1 MSISFSGLAS
11 GLDTTSWIKSLT
23 ALKQAKVTSLEKQ
36 KSGIQALQSSLGSIK
51 TFFSNFRTSLEKITD
66 TKFNIAS
73 MDIFSQCI
81 ANTTNARVLTAVAS
95 ANAKEGNYDIEV
107 KKLATKTKASSRASY
122 TKTITESS
130 NASENTKLADLG
142 ITSGS
147 IMFTFIDG
155 TDSGEIT
162 VDENMTL
169 KGFAAALRE
178 KGIDAYYSEWSG
190 LFTTDLKDVQNI
202 EQKNPTN
209 VLEKLSI
216 TLDSSS
222 TGYYSKKSLQLEQ
235 IVNRTADT
243 DTTLAALNVTDGTIK
258 IQKCNDNSTFTVDIV
273 ADNFTLGNFIQ
284 SLNDNGIYASLNDD
298 GVLSISNA
306 NIVEAD
312 TTTNL
317 ASALGLTRTV
327 ASNSAQT
334 GKLTYNVTNSTTV
347 QAKGTTLLSE
357 LGGDAKFVGE
367 KSFYV
372 RHQNGDEKLVTIN
385 GDFDIEHVVT
395 AIKDMSGLDAS
406 YDNDTGKLTIS
417 GGEIIGR
424 STDTDSPL
432 YISDQDF
439 FDINSIFG
447 LSPTGNTAVSSKT
460 LMQVATSTPVTAS
473 TKLGD
478 IGISGTQDLIVE
490 NADGSQ
496 TTLTINNAENIT
508 ISALRTQISKKGISS
523 VLNADGSLTFTN
535 TTKKIVGGSLAEAL
549 GITTET
555 YTVEAS
561 NQLKYN
567 VVSTAINSSQLQYL
581 GISGTNNITITKA
594 DGTELS
600 QDFTQS
606 TSLQSVLD
614 FLNTSG
620 SGVTASFNN
629 GVISIT
635 SNGSVIDGTLASALG
650 INTEYQTV
658 TGMRVAQTSNVIK
671 NKSSLAT
678 SSSTLGGAFGKG
690 NMELNV
696 SLDNIYASVLNAVN
710 MTNGIDD
717 KAYSTIDFYKSQS
730 YANIDASA
738 YMSIS
743 LSELDKIDDFFINIS
758 RSLEFDGISYSETE
772 ALKQYTLEY
781 ANVNGKNVNDLKI
794 NDIYEIASNYFGEKI
809 NNTELEAS
817 SLRTTVNALDILNCT
832 SDTTIAG
839 LATDLN
845 KQFGISFSIDDSTGK
860 ISIGSG
866 ANIITK
872 QGAIN
877 KQLELSKTA
886 DCSNP
891 QILDILETDTL
902 TSLGIG
908 DKPYLT
914 TITIDENGNAI
925 KKTYQLD
932 SFDKTI
938 YEMLQEQGAN
948 VSINNG
954 HVILNGESIV
964 GGSFVREKHGSEN
977 YYKYDGYSN
986 LSYNTESVAQHR
998 VATNMTALSKFYTGS
1013 STVTNIT
1020 FSNGETYSISHST
1033 NIGQLCDNSYGLLTF
1048 DENTGIITLNQDKY
1062 NYITSIDTD
1071 LLSSLGID
1079 VNAVKTSGTKVLVNK
1094 NPATSSSV
1102 LTTLVNGDTTLEE
1115 LLGETPSTKL
1125 SVTIDMAMTS
1135 IFYALGKTYDN
1146 FFRAGEVKYSNI
1158 EEFFSMGYYKR
1169 FIEKYDID
1177 ALMSS
1182 RLPSRPEMFWNT
1194 LYSIPELND
1203 AGLTTSDLQTV
1214 TNKLSSGFTIKDL
1227 YGALV
1232 TTIADK
1238 AIDKNIDVSIL
1249 KPTMEFEIDTS
1260 SMSINDFCTYIN
1272 KNFGLKASF
1281 DSTNKKINF
1290 ERTFNSVTSNN
1301 ESLNLNKQLNLG
1313 QLSSSSNNIL
1323 FGFNFEPRITASR
1336 KLSDLVSA
1344 GLVPSQSSYTIN
1356 AVRFNANGEVVGKRE
1371 YTILLNPSDTNAT
1384 IFDQMQAQGYNS
1396 KDYVVGGTLMDAL
1409 ARAADTYNN
1418 PQSTNGFYV
1427 ERFSEASYS
1436 DTFKSCT
1443 VSTTHTLGEL
1453 GVSGNSKLFVVSDGT
1468 TTYIPYSQ
1476 NMTIGDFIN
1485 LINAASP
1492 GLVSFNNGILTVNA
1506 SANCY
1511 ITNDSNNIMQDIFKI
1526 NPTASEASSSLVSTV
1541 PTIVKRTTKL
1551 SDLPNYEY
1559 GTWEITNSE
1568 TGTTSTIRFGSDKT
1582 VNEIIGDLQD
1592 AGIDAKFSNGMFNLS
1607 YAPSITINKN
1617 GIDPLSLTSN
1627 STKFVGTSN
1636 QLVINTYQNADVST
1650 KLADLKDE
1658 NGASFD
1664 FSGKTITLTKNDGT
1678 SVTKNLSGEQNLNEI
1693 LNWFSQNGIN
1703 AYADSGRILFESNA
1717 PFTLSDNSSN
1727 QVCDFLFGNISNS
1740 TTYNQVNPLEY
1751 VEELTN
1757 TVEMTNDTKMSDL
1770 GITAGE
1776 FYIFNNGV
1784 RNVID
1789 VSEDMTIGEFR
1800 NILSSFSGGNLY
1812 TSLNNG
1818 NLVLNGTGN
1827 SYIAK
1832 SENAN
1837 ATNLVDKLFPDGFS
1851 QSYNYTSNA
1860 LNEDVIT
1867 YLAPTGSTLIRN
1879 YDEPNKPSAGI
1890 LNLKIGT
1897 GGSVQ
1902 YKSIEITADETF
1914 DSLTQKFK
1922 QIGLDA
1928 RLVDGTY
1935 RLNTDTDITQRAS
1948 TSNLFSNLGL
1958 DQNPY
1963 SNKKVTIQT
1972 TRTETVEGSAAE
1984 SVGMDTKLNVLG
1996 ITNGKFIIDNRGNAI
2011 TVDVSAD
2018 DTFNDLNE
2026 KIKTASSDKLSL
2038 TIDNGIIKIASSN
2051 TNDTLNTRITGAS
2064 SNIISICGF
2073 SPDSNGALVSS
2084 RPLYKVNGDTVLTNS
2099 GMFRNGTVTTG
2110 TFTIGD
2116 AELTVSNDTTINDLI
2131 RMINQNENTLCTA
2144 YWDSTSGQLVL
2155 SSRVAGSS
2163 MINIEKG
2170 SSNITDILG
2179 FTVNNT
2185 IVDNAQ
2191 ELGQN
2196 ALFTIN
2202 GTTMTHTSNTI
2213 TSDISKIDGV
2223 TINLNDASNG
2233 EIITLSIERDNESIA
2248 NTLQEVVDSYNDLM
2262 NNLDKELALDG
2273 SMKDQTTLKMLRN
2286 TIRSYMMNSV
2296 GFSNAF
2302 MSMSSIGISTDSASA
2317 GNISTS
2323 GISTLSFDK
2332 TKFANAIAADP
2343 NSVKKLLV
2351 GENNGMGVLTKLEQ
2365 TVENALQAQSGFFSA
2380 TENSYN
2386 KQIERLNTKIA
2397 KTQRSVDSYS
2407 ARLERKFQAMDL
2419 LISNIQKQYSS
2430 FLSA

>member
-51 TFFSNFRTSLEKITD
+51 TFFSSFRTSLEKITD

-122 TKTITESS
+122 TQTIKESS

-155 TDSGEIT
+155 TNSGEIT
-162 VDENMTL
+162 VDENTTL
-169 KGFAAALRE
+169 KGFAATLRE
-178 KGIDAYYSEWSG
+178 NGIDAYYSEWSG

-202 EQKNPTN
+202 EQRNPTN
-209 VLEKLSI
+209 VLEKLGI
-216 TLDSSS
+216 TLDGSS
-222 TGYYSKKSLQLEQ
+222 TGYYSKKSLQLEE

-258 IQKCNDNSTFTVDIV
+258 IQNCSDDSTFTIDID

-284 SLNDNGIYASLNDD
+284 NLNENGIYASLNDD

-306 NIVEAD
+306 NIIEVD

-432 YISDQDF
+432 YISDEAF

-460 LMQVATSTPVTAS
+460 LMQVATSTPVKAS
-473 TKLGD
+473 TKLGE
-478 IGISGTQDLIVE
+478 IGISGTQDLIIE
-490 NADGSQ
+490 NANGTQ
-496 TTLTINNAENIT
+496 TTLTIDNAENIT
-508 ISALRTQISKKGISS
+508 ISTLRSKISGKGISS

-567 VVSTAINSSQLQYL
+567 VVSTATTSSQLQYL
-581 GISGTNNITITKA
+581 GINGTNNITITKA

-600 QDFTQS
+600 QDFTQDAN
-606 TSLQSVLD
+606 LQSVLD

-635 SNGSVIDGTLASALG
+635 SNGSVIDGALASALG

-658 TGMRVAQTSNVIK
+658 TGMRFAQTSNVLK
-671 NKSSLAT
+671 KSTKT
-678 SSSTLGGAFGKG
+678 SSTSTLGSAFGKG

-710 MTNGIDD
+710 MTKGIDSN
-717 KAYSTIDFYKSQS
+717 AYSTNDFYIKQS
-730 YANIDASA
+730 YANTDAGA
-738 YMSIS
+738 YMSKS
-743 LSELDKIDDFFINIS
+743 LNDVGIGNIDDFFYNLNK
-758 RSLEFDGISYSETE
+758 SLDYDGLSFSDTEE
-772 ALKQYTLEY
+772 ALKQYTREY
-781 ANVNGKNVNDLKI
+781 ADANGKNVYDLKI
-794 NDIYEIASNYFGEKI
+794 NNIYEIASNYIGEKI
-809 NNTELEAS
+809 NNGELKEAS
-817 SLRTTVNALDILNCT
+817 SLRTTVNVLKILNCT

-839 LATDLN
+839 LATKLN
-845 KQFGISFSIDDSTGK
+845 KQFGISFSINDSTGK

-891 QILDILETDTL
+891 QILDILKTDTL

-908 DKPYLT
+908 DKPDLT

-932 SFDKTI
+932 SFDRTI

-948 VSINNG
+948 VTIKNG
-954 HVILNGESIV
+954 KIRFDGESII
-964 GGSFVREKHGSEN
+964 GGSFVQERYGSEN

-986 LSYNTESVAQHR
+986 LSSNTESVVQYT
-998 VATNMTALSKFYTGS
+998 VATNYTGLS
-1013 STVTNIT
+1013 GYSNGSTETYIT
-1020 FSNGETYSISHST
+1020 FSNGETRRISLT
-1033 NIGQLCDNSYGLLTF
+1033 NIKNLCDNSYGLLTF
-1048 DENTGIITLNQDKY
+1048 DENTATITLNQDKY
-1062 NYITSIDTD
+1062 NYITNVDTD
-1071 LLSSLGID
+1071 LLSNMGID
-1079 VNAVKTSGTKVLVNK
+1079 INVVKTSETKVLVNK
-1094 NPATSSSV
+1094 NLATSSSV

-1115 LLGETPSTKL
+1115 LLGETPSNKL

-1135 IFYALGKTYDN
+1135 IFYALGKTYED

-1214 TNKLSSGFTIKDL
+1214 QNKLSYGYTIRDL

-1238 AIDKNIDVSIL
+1238 AIDNDIDISIL

-1260 SMSINDFCTYIN
+1260 SMTINDFCTYIN
-1272 KNFGLKASF
+1272 ENFGLEASF
-1281 DSTNKKINF
+1281 DSTNKRINF

-1301 ESLNLNKQLNLG
+1301 GNSNLNKQLNLG
-1313 QLSSSSNNIL
+1313 QHTNSVF
-1323 FGFNFEPRITASR
+1323 FGTDFSARITNST
-1336 KLSDLVSA
+1336 KLSDLVSS
-1344 GLVPSQSSYTIN
+1344 GIVPSQSSYTIN
-1356 AVRFNANGEVVGKRE
+1356 TVKFNDNGEVVGKCE
-1371 YTILLNPSDTNAT
+1371 YTILLNPSDADAT
-1384 IFDQMQAQGYNS
+1384 IIKQMQDQGYGVR
-1396 KDYVVGGTLMDAL
+1396 DYVVGGTLMDAL
-1409 ARAADTYNN
+1409 AGADRYNN
-1418 PQSTNGFYV
+1418 PQSTNTSYA
-1427 ERFSEASYS
+1427 ERFSESSYS
-1436 DTFKSCT
+1436 DTFRLCT
-1443 VSTTHTLGEL
+1443 VSTTHTLGEI
-1453 GVSGNSKLFVVSDGT
+1453 GFSGNGGLAIVSNGIT
-1468 TTYIPYSQ
+1468 TNIEYNENT
-1476 NMTIGDFIN
+1476 TLGDFIN
-1485 LINAASP
+1485 MINTASSN
-1492 GLVSFNNGILTVNA
+1492 LVSFNNGILTINA
-1506 SANCY
+1506 SANSY
-1511 ITNDSNNIMQDIFKI
+1511 IANDSNNIMQDIFKI
-1526 NPTASEASSSLVSTV
+1526 NPTTSEASSSLVSTV
-1541 PTIVKRTTKL
+1541 PTVVSGTTKL

-1568 TGTTSTIRFGSDKT
+1568 TDTTSTIRFGSDKT

-1592 AGIDAKFSNGMFNLS
+1592 AGIDAKFSNGIFNLS

-1617 GIDPLSLTSN
+1617 GIDPLSLTKN
-1627 STKFVGTSN
+1627 STKFVGTSE
-1636 QLVINTYQNADVST
+1636 QLVIYTYQNADVST

-1703 AYADSGRILFESNA
+1703 AYTDSGKILFESNA

-1751 VEELTN
+1751 VKEVTN

-1789 VSEDMTIGEFR
+1789 VAEDMTIGEFR

-1818 NLVLNGTGN
+1818 NLVVNGTGN

-1867 YLAPTGSTLIRN
+1867 YLPPTGSTLISN

-1890 LNLKIGT
+1890 LNLAIGT
-1897 GGSVQ
+1897 GENVQ

-1935 RLNTDTDITQRAS
+1935 RLNTDTDVTQRVS
-1948 TSNLFSNLGL
+1948 TSNLFSNLEL
-1958 DQNPY
+1958 AQNPY

-2018 DTFNDLNE
+2018 DTFNDLNN

-2051 TNDTLNTRITGAS
+2051 TYDSLNTRITSAS

-2084 RPLYKVNGDTVLTNS
+2084 RPLYKVNGDSVLTNT

-2116 AELTVSNDTTINDLI
+2116 AELTISNDTTINDLI

-2170 SSNITDILG
+2170 TSNITDILG

-2223 TINLNDASNG
+2223 TINLNDTSDG

-2273 SMKDQTTLKMLRN
+2273 NMKDQTTLKMLRN

-2302 MSMSSIGISTDSASA
+2302 MNMSSIGISTDSASA

-2332 TKFANAIAADP
+2332 TKFTNAITSDP

-2351 GENNGMGVLTKLEQ
+2351 GENNGMGILTKLEQ

-2386 KQIERLNTKIA
+2386 KQIERLNSKIE

>member
-122 TKTITESS
+122 TQTITESS

-155 TDSGEIT
+155 TKSGEIT
-162 VDENMTL
+162 VDKNTTL
-169 KGFAAALRE
+169 KGFAATLRE
-178 KGIDAYYSEWSG
+178 NGIDAYYSEWSG

-202 EQKNPTN
+202 EQRNPTN
-209 VLEKLSI
+209 VLEKLGI
-216 TLDSSS
+216 TLDGSS
-222 TGYYSKKSLQLEQ
+222 TGYYSKKSLQLEE

-258 IQKCNDNSTFTVDIV
+258 IQNCSDDSTFTIDID

-284 SLNDNGIYASLNDD
+284 NLNENGIYASLNDD

-306 NIVEAD
+306 NIIEGD

-317 ASALGLTRTV
+317 ASALGLTQTV

-334 GKLTYNVTNSTTV
+334 GKLTYNVTNSNTV
-347 QAKGTTLLSE
+347 QATSTTLLSE
-357 LGGDAKFVGE
+357 LGIEFPESKKQVW
-367 KSFYV
+367 V
-372 RHQNGDEKLVTIN
+372 RANDGTETLLNIYEDSDIN
-385 GDFDIEHVVT
+385 HVVSELNN
-395 AIKDMSGLDAS
+395 AGLVAS
-406 YDNDTGKLTIS
+406 FDNDTGMLTIS

-432 YISDQDF
+432 YISDEAF

-473 TKLGD
+473 TKLGN
-478 IGISGTQDLIVE
+478 IGISGTQDLIIE

-496 TTLTINNAENIT
+496 TTLTIDNAENIT
-508 ISALRTQISKKGISS
+508 ISTLRSKISGKGISS

-567 VVSTAINSSQLQYL
+567 VVSTATTSSQLQYL

-614 FLNTSG
+614 FLNTSDT
-620 SGVTASFNN
+620 GVTASFNN

-658 TGMRVAQTSNVIK
+658 TGMRFAQTSNVIK
-671 NKSSLAT
+671 SSTLAT
-678 SSSTLGGAFGKG
+678 SASTLGDAFGKG
-690 NMELNV
+690 NLELNV

-710 MTNGIDD
+710 MTNGIDRN
-717 KAYSTIDFYKSQS
+717 AYSTIDFYKSKS
-730 YANIDASA
+730 YANTHASA
-738 YMSIS
+738 YMSMS
-743 LSELDKIDDFFINIS
+743 LNELASINDFFINLGK
-758 RSLEFDGISYSETE
+758 SLAYDGISETAE
-772 ALKQYTLEY
+772 ALREYTIKY
-781 ANVNGKNVNDLKI
+781 ANDNGKNVNDLKI
-794 NDIYEIASNYFGEKI
+794 KDIYEIASKYFGEKI
-809 NNTELEAS
+809 NNNKLEAS
-817 SLRTTVNALDILNCT
+817 SLRTTVNALDIIDYGGR
-832 SDTTIAG
+832 SDITIAV
-839 LATDLN
+839 LANDLN
-845 KQFGISFSIDDSTGK
+845 SRFGISFSINDSTSK

-932 SFDKTI
+932 YFDRTI
-938 YEMLQEQGAN
+938 YEMLREQGAN
-948 VSINNG
+948 VTIKNG
-954 HVILNGESIV
+954 KIRFDGESII
-964 GGSFVREKHGSEN
+964 GGSFVQERYGSEN

-986 LSYNTESVAQHR
+986 LSYNTESVAQHL
-998 VATNMTALSKFYTGS
+998 VATNATSISSYCTGS
-1013 STVTNIT
+1013 TETNIT
-1020 FSNGETYSISHST
+1020 FSNGDICRISHSQ
-1033 NIGQLCDNSYGLLTF
+1033 NIGQLCENSYGLLTF
-1048 DENTGIITLNQDKY
+1048 DENTGTITLNQDKY
-1062 NYITSIDTD
+1062 NYITNVDTD
-1071 LLSSLGID
+1071 LLSNMGID
-1079 VNAVKTSGTKVLVNK
+1079 INVVKTSETKVLVNK
-1094 NPATSSSV
+1094 NLATSSSV

-1115 LLGETPSTKL
+1115 LLGETPSNKL

-1135 IFYALGKTYDN
+1135 IFYALGKTYND
-1146 FFRAGEVKYSNI
+1146 FFRAGEVEYSNM

-1194 LYSIPELND
+1194 LYSIPELNN

-1214 TNKLSSGFTIKDL
+1214 QNKLSSGYTIRDL

-1238 AIDKNIDVSIL
+1238 AIDNDIDISIL

-1260 SMSINDFCTYIN
+1260 SMTINDFCTYIN
-1272 KNFGLKASF
+1272 ENFGLKASF
-1281 DSTNKKINF
+1281 DSTNKRINF

-1301 ESLNLNKQLNLG
+1301 GNSNLNKQLNLG
-1313 QLSSSSNNIL
+1313 QHTNSVF
-1323 FGFNFEPRITASR
+1323 FGTNFQSRITNST
-1336 KLSDLVSA
+1336 KLSDLVSN
-1344 GLVPSQSSYTIN
+1344 GSVPSQSSYTIN
-1356 AVRFNANGEVVGKRE
+1356 AVRFNANGEVVGKCE
-1371 YTILLNPSDTNAT
+1371 YTILLNPREANAT
-1384 IFDQMQAQGYNS
+1384 IIKQMRDQGYDLS
-1396 KDYVVGGTLMDAL
+1396 DYVVGGTLMDAL
-1409 ARAADTYNN
+1409 TGPADKYNN
-1418 PQSTNGFYV
+1418 PQSTNTDYA
-1427 ERFSEASYS
+1427 ERFSESSYS
-1436 DTFKSCT
+1436 NTFNLCT
-1443 VSTTHTLGEL
+1443 VSTTHTLGEI
-1453 GVSGNSKLFVVSDGT
+1453 GFSGNGGLAIVSNGIT
-1468 TTYIPYSQ
+1468 TNIEYNENT
-1476 NMTIGDFIN
+1476 TLGDFIN
-1485 LINAASP
+1485 MINTASSN
-1492 GLVSFNNGILTVNA
+1492 LVSFNNGILTINA
-1506 SANCY
+1506 SANSY
-1511 ITNDSNNIMQDIFKI
+1511 IANDSNNIMQDIFKI
-1526 NPTASEASSSLVSTV
+1526 NPTTSEASSSLVSTV
-1541 PTIVKRTTKL
+1541 PTVVSGTTKL

-1592 AGIDAKFSNGMFNLS
+1592 AGIDVKFSNGIFNLS

-1617 GIDPLSLTSN
+1617 GIDPLSLTKN
-1627 STKFVGTSN
+1627 STKFVGTSE
-1636 QLVINTYQNADVST
+1636 QLVIYTYQNADVST

-1664 FSGKTITLTKNDGT
+1664 FSGKTITLTKNDGS

-1703 AYADSGRILFESNA
+1703 AYTDSGKILFESNA

-1751 VEELTN
+1751 VKEVTN

-1818 NLVLNGTGN
+1818 NLVVNGTGN

-1867 YLAPTGSTLIRN
+1867 YLPPTGSTLISN
-1879 YDEPNKPSAGI
+1879 YDEPNNPSAGI
-1890 LNLKIGT
+1890 LNLAIGT

-1902 YKSIEITADETF
+1902 YKSIEITADDTF

-1935 RLNTDTDITQRAS
+1935 RFNTDADITQRAS
-1948 TSNLFSNLGL
+1948 TSNLFSNLEL

-2018 DTFNDLNE
+2018 DTFNDLNN

-2051 TNDTLNTRITGAS
+2051 TYDSLNTRITSAS

-2084 RPLYKVNGDTVLTNS
+2084 RPLYKVNGDSVLTNT

-2170 SSNITDILG
+2170 TSNITDILG

-2223 TINLNDASNG
+2223 TINLNDTSDG

-2273 SMKDQTTLKMLRN
+2273 NMKDQTTLKMLRN

-2302 MSMSSIGISTDSASA
+2302 MNMSSIGISTDSASA

-2332 TKFANAIAADP
+2332 TKFTNAITSDP

-2351 GENNGMGVLTKLEQ
+2351 GENNGMGILTKLEQ

-2386 KQIERLNTKIA
+2386 KQIERLNTKIE

>member
-51 TFFSNFRTSLEKITD
+51 TFFSSFRTSLEKITD

-122 TKTITESS
+122 TQTIKESS

-155 TDSGEIT
+155 TNSGEIT
-162 VDENMTL
+162 VDENTTL
-169 KGFAAALRE
+169 KGFAATLRE
-178 KGIDAYYSEWSG
+178 NGIDAYYSEWSG

-209 VLEKLSI
+209 VLEKLGI
-216 TLDSSS
+216 TLDGSSA
-222 TGYYSKKSLQLEQ
+222 GYYSKKSLQLEQ

-258 IQKCNDNSTFTVDIV
+258 IQNCSDDSTFTIDID

-284 SLNDNGIYASLNDD
+284 NLNENGIYASLNDD

-306 NIVEAD
+306 NIIEVD

-334 GKLTYNVTNSTTV
+334 GKLTYNVTNSNTV
-347 QAKGTTLLSE
+347 QATSTTLLSE
-357 LGGDAKFVGE
+357 LGIEFPESKKQVW
-367 KSFYV
+367 V
-372 RHQNGDEKLVTIN
+372 RANDGTETLLNIYEDSDIN
-385 GDFDIEHVVT
+385 HVVSELNN
-395 AIKDMSGLDAS
+395 AGLVAS
-406 YDNDTGKLTIS
+406 FDNDTGMLTIS

-432 YISDQDF
+432 YISDEAF

-478 IGISGTQDLIVE
+478 IGISGTQDLIIE

-496 TTLTINNAENIT
+496 TTLTIDNAENIT
-508 ISALRTQISKKGISS
+508 ISTLRSKISGKGISS

-567 VVSTAINSSQLQYL
+567 VVSTATTSSQLQYL

-635 SNGSVIDGTLASALG
+635 SNGSVIDGALASALG
-650 INTEYQTV
+650 INTEYQTIQL
-658 TGMRVAQTSNVIK
+658 RKAQTSNVIK
-671 NKSSLAT
+671 KSTLAT
-678 SSSTLGGAFGKG
+678 SASTLGNAFGKG

-710 MTNGIDD
+710 MTNGIDS
-717 KAYSTIDFYKSQS
+717 KAYSTIDFYKSKS
-730 YANIDASA
+730 YAKTHANT
-738 YMSIS
+738 YMSMS
-743 LSELDKIDDFFINIS
+743 LNELANIDDFFINIS
-758 RSLEFDGISYSETE
+758 QSLARDGISETAE
-772 ALKQYTLEY
+772 ALREYTKKY
-781 ANVNGKNVNDLKI
+781 ANDNGKNVNDLKI
-794 NDIYEIASNYFGEKI
+794 KDIYEIASKYFGEKI
-809 NNTELEAS
+809 NNKKLEAS
-817 SLRTTVNALDILNCT
+817 SLRTTVNVLKILNCT
-832 SDTTIAG
+832 SDTKIAD
-839 LATDLN
+839 LATKLN
-845 KQFGISFSIDDSTGK
+845 KQFGISFSINDSTSK

-891 QILDILETDTL
+891 QILDIGETDTL
-902 TSLGIG
+902 TSLGIH
-908 DKPYLT
+908 DLTKLT

-932 SFDKTI
+932 SFDRTI
-938 YEMLQEQGAN
+938 YEMLREQGAN
-948 VSINNG
+948 VTIKNG
-954 HVILNGESIV
+954 KIRFDGESII
-964 GGSFVREKHGSEN
+964 GGSFVQERYGSEN

-986 LSYNTESVAQHR
+986 LSYNTESVAQGLI
-998 VATNMTALSKFYTGS
+998 ADSSIKLADIGLTSTLTMTL
-1013 STVTNIT
+1013 
-1020 FSNGETYSISHST
+1020 SNGDVITLDPLDSDTTIRT
-1033 NIGQLCDNSYGLLTF
+1033 LCDKSQGLLSYNF
-1048 DENTGIITLNQDKY
+1048 ETGKITLNQ
-1062 NYITSIDTD
+1062 NNFMYISSADTD
-1071 LLSSLGID
+1071 FLSNLGFDINAVEQTKMLINKKTSTSSSALTASVNSNTGLSSIVGTSGSFNLAINVDSVMTGIIHALSDILGID
-1079 VNAVKTSGTKVLVNK
+1079 SAANSIEDFYSKGYYRDTINYLKGQFGDDYLDNSIDRVISSGSFNSEDFFTALKKDNWLSSCY
-1094 NPATSSSV
+1094 SSSKFDDAISNGLEALGISDKNQLTLRQLYGV
-1102 LTTLVNGDTTLEE
+1102 LFSEFASIDGTDPSKLKQQIEFGVPPQGDVEWFCSYINNQFGLDSSFNTNDKRIHFNKTYNTVSASVTGSNNYNSSSKMNISNGSVNFGTNFDSQITNTTTMANLGLGDDYNIKAYKFDNNGIVIGT
-1115 LLGETPSTKL
+1115 ETFTISASSTK
-1125 SVTIDMAMTS
+1125 S
-1135 IFYALGKTYDN
+1135 I
-1146 FFRAGEVKYSNI
+1146 
-1158 EEFFSMGYYKR
+1158 MQQ
-1169 FIEKYDID
+1169 
-1177 ALMSS
+1177 M
-1182 RLPSRPEMFWNT
+1182 
-1194 LYSIPELND
+1194 
-1203 AGLTTSDLQTV
+1203 
-1214 TNKLSSGFTIKDL
+1214 
-1227 YGALV
+1227 
-1232 TTIADK
+1232 
-1238 AIDKNIDVSIL
+1238 
-1249 KPTMEFEIDTS
+1249 
-1260 SMSINDFCTYIN
+1260 
-1272 KNFGLKASF
+1272 
-1281 DSTNKKINF
+1281 
-1290 ERTFNSVTSNN
+1290 
-1301 ESLNLNKQLNLG
+1301 
-1313 QLSSSSNNIL
+1313 
-1323 FGFNFEPRITASR
+1323 
-1336 KLSDLVSA
+1336 
-1344 GLVPSQSSYTIN
+1344 
-1356 AVRFNANGEVVGKRE
+1356 RE
-1371 YTILLNPSDTNAT
+1371 
-1384 IFDQMQAQGYNS
+1384 QGYNS
-1396 KDYVVGGTLMDAL
+1396 SYLVYGGTLLDKINGKYYNTQFLNSTEAL
-1409 ARAADTYNN
+1409 C
-1418 PQSTNGFYV
+1418 STSGYTKQFLQDVNLNT
-1427 ERFSEASYS
+1427 S
-1436 DTFKSCT
+1436 
-1443 VSTTHTLGEL
+1443 HTLSEL
-1453 GVSGNSKLFVVSDGT
+1453 GVIGSGSFDVITNNGNTST
-1468 TTYIPYSQ
+1468 TVNYDENITV
-1476 NMTIGDFIN
+1476 GEFIN
-1485 LINAASP
+1485 RINA
-1492 GLVSFNNGILTVNA
+1492 VSGMVSLNYDGILTINA

-1541 PTIVKRTTKL
+1541 PTVVSGTNKL

-1568 TGTTSTIRFGSDKT
+1568 TATTSTIRFGSDKT
-1582 VNEIIGDLQD
+1582 VNEIIGDLRD
-1592 AGIDAKFSNGMFNLS
+1592 AGIDVKFSYGIFTLS

-1617 GIDPLSLTSN
+1617 GIDPLSLTKN
-1627 STKFVGTSN
+1627 STKFVGTSE
-1636 QLVINTYQNADVST
+1636 QLIVNTYQNADVST

-1664 FSGKTITLTKNDGT
+1664 FSGKTITLTKNDGS

-1703 AYADSGRILFESNA
+1703 AYTDSGKILFESNA

-1751 VEELTN
+1751 VKEVTN

-1818 NLVLNGTGN
+1818 NLVVNGTGN

-1867 YLAPTGSTLIRN
+1867 YLPPTGSTLISN

-1890 LNLKIGT
+1890 LNLAIGT

-1902 YKSIEITADETF
+1902 YKSIEITADDTF

-1928 RLVDGTY
+1928 RLVDGVY

-1948 TSNLFSNLGL
+1948 TSNLFSNLQW
-1958 DQNPY
+1958 DKIPY

-2018 DTFNDLNE
+2018 DTFNDLNN

-2051 TNDTLNTRITGAS
+2051 TYDTLNTRITGAS

-2084 RPLYKVNGDTVLTNS
+2084 RPLYKVNGDSVLTNT

-2170 SSNITDILG
+2170 TSNITDILG

-2185 IVDNAQ
+2185 IADNAQ

-2202 GTTMTHTSNTI
+2202 GTTMTHT
-2213 TSDISKIDGV
+2213 
-2223 TINLNDASNG
+2223 
-2233 EIITLSIERDNESIA
+2233 
-2248 NTLQEVVDSYNDLM
+2248 
-2262 NNLDKELALDG
+2262 
-2273 SMKDQTTLKMLRN
+2273 
-2286 TIRSYMMNSV
+2286 
-2296 GFSNAF
+2296 
-2302 MSMSSIGISTDSASA
+2302 
-2317 GNISTS
+2317 
-2323 GISTLSFDK
+2323 
-2332 TKFANAIAADP
+2332 
-2343 NSVKKLLV
+2343 
-2351 GENNGMGVLTKLEQ
+2351 
-2365 TVENALQAQSGFFSA
+2365 
-2380 TENSYN
+2380 
-2386 KQIERLNTKIA
+2386 
-2397 KTQRSVDSYS
+2397 
-2407 ARLERKFQAMDL
+2407 
-2419 LISNIQKQYSS
+2419 
-2430 FLSA
+2430 

>member
-122 TKTITESS
+122 TKTITESL

-169 KGFAAALRE
+169 KNFAATLRE
-178 KGIDAYYSEWSG
+178 NGIDAYYSEWSG
-190 LFTTDLKDVQNI
+190 LFTTDLKDVENI
-202 EQKNPTN
+202 GQKNPTN
-209 VLEKLSI
+209 VLEKLGI
-216 TLDSSS
+216 TLDGTSA
-222 TGYYSKKSLQLEQ
+222 GYYSKKSLQLEQ

-258 IQKCNDNSTFTVDIV
+258 IQKCNDNSTFTVDID

-284 SLNDNGIYASLNDD
+284 SLNDNGIYASLSDD

-306 NIVEAD
+306 NIIEAD

-357 LGGDAKFVGE
+357 LGIEFTDGK
-367 KSFYV
+367 KQTWV
-372 RHQNGDEKLVTIN
+372 RANDGTESLLNIYENSDIN
-385 GDFDIEHVVT
+385 HVVSELT
-395 AIKDMSGLDAS
+395 NAGLIAS
-406 YDNDTGKLTIS
+406 FDNDTGKLTIS

-424 STDTDSPL
+424 STDTDSSL

-478 IGISGTQDLIVE
+478 IGISGTQDLIIE
-490 NADGSQ
+490 NANGSQ
-496 TTLTINNAENIT
+496 TTLTLDNAENIT
-508 ISALRTQISKKGISS
+508 ISTLRTKISQKGISS

-567 VVSTAINSSQLQYL
+567 VVSTATTSSQLQHL
-581 GISGTNNITITKA
+581 GINGTNNITITKS

-600 QDFTQS
+600 QDFTQY
-606 TSLQSVLD
+606 TNLQSVLD

-620 SGVTASFNN
+620 SGITASFNN

-635 SNGSVIDGTLASALG
+635 SNGSVIEGTLTSALG
-650 INTEYQTV
+650 INTEYQTIQL
-658 TGMRVAQTSNVIK
+658 RKAQTSKAIK
-671 NKSSLAT
+671 DSSSIAT
-678 SSSTLGGAFGKG
+678 STTKLGDVFGM
-690 NMELNV
+690 NLELNV
-696 SLDNIYASVLNAVN
+696 SFDNLYTSVLSAVTVANGTADDVYSTEDFYIGREIYLNTDAGSLRTKKLGNA
-710 MTNGIDD
+710 TNGEVDVFID
-717 KAYSTIDFYKSQS
+717 KLK
-730 YANIDASA
+730 
-738 YMSIS
+738 
-743 LSELDKIDDFFINIS
+743 
-758 RSLEFDGISYSETE
+758 E
-772 ALKQYTLEY
+772 ALAKNEIEVKTSEFENYLVDY
-781 ANVNGKNVNDLKI
+781 ATKNSVSSIDELTVNQTYIALSNYVGEHI
-794 NDIYEIASNYFGEKI
+794 NDIDLSK
-809 NNTELEAS
+809 
-817 SLRTTVNALDILNCT
+817 LRTTIDVCGAVLHDP
-832 SDTTIAG
+832 G
-839 LATDLN
+839 LALADFDDEL
-845 KQFGISFSIDDSTGK
+845 KGRFGITFVMDDSTGK
-860 ISIGSG
+860 IMVSGGPNMINGISGSI
-866 ANIITK
+866 NE
-872 QGAIN
+872 
-877 KQLELSKTA
+877 QLELSRKSSSTTA
-886 DCSNP
+886 LQGFGVTSSQSLTDLS
-891 QILDILETDTL
+891 LSKGDIITLAVNEKGETVQ
-902 TSLGIG
+902 
-908 DKPYLT
+908 
-914 TITIDENGNAI
+914 
-925 KKTYQLD
+925 KTYQLD
-932 SFDKTI
+932 YFDKTI

-948 VSINNG
+948 VTINNG
-954 HVILNGESIV
+954 QVCFDGESII
-964 GGSFVREKHGSEN
+964 GGTFIKEKYGSEN
-977 YYKYDGYSN
+977 YFKYNGYSSLN
-986 LSYNTESVAQHR
+986 YSTESVAQGLI
-998 VATNMTALSKFYTGS
+998 ADSSIKLADIGLTSSLTMTL
-1013 STVTNIT
+1013 
-1020 FSNGETYSISHST
+1020 SNGDVITLDPLDGGMTIQT
-1033 NIGQLCDNSYGLLTF
+1033 LCDKSQGLF
-1048 DENTGIITLNQDKY
+1048 DYNAETGRITLNQ
-1062 NYITSIDTD
+1062 NNFMYISSADTD
-1071 LLSSLGID
+1071 FLSNLGID
-1079 VNAVKTSGTKVLVNK
+1079 VNAIDTTKILTNKKTS
-1094 NPATSSSV
+1094 TSSSA
-1102 LTTLVNGDTTLEE
+1102 LTASVNS
-1115 LLGETPSTKL
+1115 STGL
-1125 SVTIDMAMTS
+1125 SSIVGTSGSFNLAINVDSVMTGIIHALSDVIKIDSAANTIDDFYSKGYYRDTVAYLKNHFGDDYLDRS
-1135 IFYALGKTYDN
+1135 IGDVFDNLGLSYEDFFTALKKDNWLSSCYSSSKFDDAISNGLEALGLSDK
-1146 FFRAGEVKYSNI
+1146 KQ
-1158 EEFFSMGYYKR
+1158 
-1169 FIEKYDID
+1169 
-1177 ALMSS
+1177 
-1182 RLPSRPEMFWNT
+1182 
-1194 LYSIPELND
+1194 
-1203 AGLTTSDLQTV
+1203 LTFKQ
-1214 TNKLSSGFTIKDL
+1214 L
-1227 YGALV
+1227 YGALFSEF
-1232 TTIADK
+1232 AS
-1238 AIDKNIDVSIL
+1238 IDGTDPSKL
-1249 KPTMEFEIDTS
+1249 KLQIEFGAPPQGNVEWFCS
-1260 SMSINDFCTYIN
+1260 YINDLFGLDSSFNTNDKRIHFNKTYNTVSARVTGSNNYNSSSEMNISN
-1272 KNFGLKASF
+1272 GSVNFGTNF
-1281 DSTNKKINF
+1281 DSQITN
-1290 ERTFNSVTSNN
+1290 TTTMA
-1301 ESLNLNKQLNLG
+1301 NLG
-1313 QLSSSSNNIL
+1313 LGDDYNIKAYKFDNNGVVIGTETFTISASSTKSIM
-1323 FGFNFEPRITASR
+1323 
-1336 KLSDLVSA
+1336 
-1344 GLVPSQSSYTIN
+1344 QQM
-1356 AVRFNANGEVVGKRE
+1356 RE
-1371 YTILLNPSDTNAT
+1371 
-1384 IFDQMQAQGYNS
+1384 QGYNS
-1396 KDYVVGGTLMDAL
+1396 SYLVYGGTLLDKINGKYYNTQFLNSTEAL
-1409 ARAADTYNN
+1409 CSTSGYTKQFLQDVNLNTSHTLSEIGVVGSGSLDIITNN
-1418 PQSTNGFYV
+1418 GNT
-1427 ERFSEASYS
+1427 
-1436 DTFKSCT
+1436 
-1443 VSTTHTLGEL
+1443 STTVNYDENMTVGEFINRINA
-1453 GVSGNSKLFVVSDGT
+1453 VSGMVSLNYD
-1468 TTYIPYSQ
+1468 
-1476 NMTIGDFIN
+1476 
-1485 LINAASP
+1485 
-1492 GLVSFNNGILTVNA
+1492 GILTVNA
-1506 SANCY
+1506 SANHY
-1511 ITNDSNNIMQDIFKI
+1511 IVNDSNNIMQDIFKI
-1526 NPTASEASSSLVSTV
+1526 NPTTSEASNSLVSTV
-1541 PTIVKRTTKL
+1541 PTIVSRTTKL

-1617 GIDPLSLTSN
+1617 GIDPLSLTRN
-1627 STKFVGTSN
+1627 STKLVGTSN
-1636 QLVINTYQNADVST
+1636 RLVINTYQNADIST

-1703 AYADSGRILFESNA
+1703 AYIDSGRILFESNA
-1717 PFTLSDNSSN
+1717 PFTLSDNSNN

-1751 VEELTN
+1751 VEEITN

-1867 YLAPTGSTLIRN
+1867 YLAPTGSTLISN

-1897 GGSVQ
+1897 GGSIQ
-1902 YKSIEITADETF
+1902 YKSIEITADDTF

-1928 RLVDGTY
+1928 RLVDGVY
-1935 RLNTDTDITQRAS
+1935 RLNTDADITQRAS
-1948 TSNLFSNLGL
+1948 TSNLFSNLEL

-1963 SNKKVTIQT
+1963 SSKKVTIQT

-2051 TNDTLNTRITGAS
+2051 TNDSLNTRITGAS

-2084 RPLYKVNGDTVLTNS
+2084 RSLYKVNGDSVLTNA

-2179 FTVNNT
+2179 FTINNT

-2302 MSMSSIGISTDSASA
+2302 MNMSSIGISTDSAST

-2332 TKFANAIAADP
+2332 TKFANAIASDP

-2386 KQIERLNTKIA
+2386 KQIERLNSKIE

>member
-122 TKTITESS
+122 TKTITESL

-169 KGFAAALRE
+169 KNFAATLRE
-178 KGIDAYYSEWSG
+178 NGIDAYYSEWSG
-190 LFTTDLKDVQNI
+190 LFTTDLKDVENI
-202 EQKNPTN
+202 GQKNPTN
-209 VLEKLSI
+209 VLEKLGI
-216 TLDSSS
+216 TLDGTSA
-222 TGYYSKKSLQLEQ
+222 GYYSKKSLQLEQ

-258 IQKCNDNSTFTVDIV
+258 IQKCNDNSTFTVDID

-284 SLNDNGIYASLNDD
+284 SLNDNGIYASLSDD

-306 NIVEAD
+306 NIIEAD

-385 GDFDIEHVVT
+385 GDFDIEHVVA
-395 AIKDMSGLDAS
+395 AIKDLSGLDAS
-406 YDNDTGKLTIS
+406 FDNDTGKLTIS

-424 STDTDSPL
+424 STDTNSSF
-432 YISDQDF
+432 YISDEDF

-478 IGISGTQDLIVE
+478 IGISGTQDLVIE
-490 NADGSQ
+490 NANGSQ
-496 TTLTINNAENIT
+496 TTLTLNNAENIT
-508 ISALRTQISKKGISS
+508 ISTLRTKISQKGISS

-567 VVSTAINSSQLQYL
+567 VVSTATTSSQLQHL
-581 GISGTNNITITKA
+581 GINGTNNITITKS

-600 QDFTQS
+600 QDFAQGAN
-606 TSLQSVLD
+606 LQSVLD

-635 SNGSVIDGTLASALG
+635 SDGSVVDGALASALG

-658 TGMRVAQTSNVIK
+658 TGMRVAQTSNIIK
-671 NKSSLAT
+671 NKSRLAT
-678 SSSTLGGAFGKG
+678 SSSTLGSAFGNG

-710 MTNGIDD
+710 MTNGIDG

-730 YANIDASA
+730 YANTDASA

-743 LSELDKIDDFFINIS
+743 LNELDNIDDFFKNIS
-758 RSLEFDGISYSETE
+758 KSLEKDGISYSETE
-772 ALKQYTLEY
+772 ALIEYTSIY
-781 ANVNGKNVNDLKI
+781 ANNKGVNLKDLKI
-794 NDIYEIASNYFGEKI
+794 SDVYQIASNYFGEKI
-809 NNTELEAS
+809 NHTELEAS

-932 SFDKTI
+932 YFDKTI

-954 HVILNGESIV
+954 HVILNGESII
-964 GGSFVREKHGSEN
+964 GGSFVKEKYGSED
-977 YYKYDGYSN
+977 YYKYNGYTN
-986 LSYNTESVAQHR
+986 LSYDTQSVVQSIIASEYS
-998 VATNMTALSKFYTGS
+998 TLSSISGVTTS
-1013 STVTNIT
+1013 DSTIT
-1020 FSNGETYSISHST
+1020 FSNGESFTTNIGSST
-1033 NIGQLCDNSYGLLTF
+1033 NIQTLCDKSYGLLTY
-1048 DENTGIITLNQDKY
+1048 DKNTGRLTLNQDKY
-1062 NYITSIDTD
+1062 HYVTSDSSG
-1071 LLSSLGID
+1071 LLASLGFDI
-1079 VNAVKTSGTKVLVNK
+1079 NQTSTDKVLVNK
-1094 NPATSSSV
+1094 NQATSSSA

-1135 IFYALGKTYDN
+1135 IFYALGKTYNN
-1146 FFRAGEVKYSNI
+1146 FFMAGEVEYSNM

-1214 TNKLSSGFTIKDL
+1214 VNKLSSGFTIKDI

-1260 SMSINDFCTYIN
+1260 SMTINDFCTYIN
-1272 KNFGLKASF
+1272 ENFGLEASF
-1281 DSTNKKINF
+1281 DSTNKRINF

-1301 ESLNLNKQLNLG
+1301 ESSNLNKQLNLG
-1313 QLSSSSNNIL
+1313 QPTNSGNIL
-1323 FGFNFEPRITASR
+1323 FGFNFESRITPSR

-1356 AVRFNANGEVVGKRE
+1356 AVRFNENGEVVGKRE

-1384 IFDQMQAQGYNS
+1384 IQRQMQAQGYNT

-1418 PQSTNGFYV
+1418 PQSTNGYYV

-1436 DTFKSCT
+1436 DTFKLCT
-1443 VSTTHTLGEL
+1443 VSTTHTLGEI
-1453 GVSGNSKLFVVSDGT
+1453 GFSGNGSLAVVSDGVT
-1468 TTYIPYSQ
+1468 TNIQYNENT
-1476 NMTIGDFIN
+1476 TIDDFIN
-1485 LINAASP
+1485 MINAASS

-1506 SANCY
+1506 SANRY
-1511 ITNDSNNIMQDIFKI
+1511 IANDSNNIMQDIFKI
-1526 NPTASEASSSLVSTV
+1526 NPTTSEASSSLVSTV
-1541 PTIVKRTTKL
+1541 PTIVSRTTKL

-1617 GIDPLSLTSN
+1617 GIDPLSLTRN

-1636 QLVINTYQNADVST
+1636 RLVTNTYQNADVST
-1650 KLADLKDE
+1650 KLVDLKDE

-1664 FSGKTITLTKNDGT
+1664 FSGKIITLTKNDGT
-1678 SVTKNLSGEQNLNEI
+1678 SVVKNLSGEQNLNEI
-1693 LNWFSQNGIN
+1693 LNCFSQNGIN
-1703 AYADSGRILFESNA
+1703 AYIDSGRILFESNA

-1751 VEELTN
+1751 VEEVTN

-1867 YLAPTGSTLIRN
+1867 YLAPTGSTLISN
-1879 YDEPNKPSAGI
+1879 YDEPNRPSAGI

-1902 YKSIEITADETF
+1902 YKSIEITADDTF

-1928 RLVDGTY
+1928 RLVDGVY
-1935 RLNTDTDITQRAS
+1935 RLNTDADITQRAS
-1948 TSNLFSNLGL
+1948 TSNLFSNLQW
-1958 DQNPY
+1958 DKIPY
-1963 SNKKVTIQT
+1963 SSKKVTIQT

-2038 TIDNGIIKIASSN
+2038 TIDNGIIKIASNN
-2051 TNDTLNTRITGAS
+2051 TNDSLNTRITGAS

-2084 RPLYKVNGDTVLTNS
+2084 RSLYKVNGDSVLTNA

-2179 FTVNNT
+2179 FTINNT

-2302 MSMSSIGISTDSASA
+2302 MNMSSIGISTDSAST

-2332 TKFANAIAADP
+2332 TKFANAIASDP

-2386 KQIERLNTKIA
+2386 KQIERLNSKIE

>member
-122 TKTITESS
+122 TKTITESL

-169 KGFAAALRE
+169 KNFAATLRE
-178 KGIDAYYSEWSG
+178 NGIDAYYSEWSG
-190 LFTTDLKDVQNI
+190 LFTTDLKDVENI
-202 EQKNPTN
+202 GQKNPTN
-209 VLEKLSI
+209 VLEKLGI
-216 TLDSSS
+216 TLDGTSA
-222 TGYYSKKSLQLEQ
+222 GYYSKKSLQLEQ

-258 IQKCNDNSTFTVDIV
+258 IQKCNDNSTFTVDID

-284 SLNDNGIYASLNDD
+284 SLNDNGIYASLSDD

-306 NIVEAD
+306 NIIEAD

-385 GDFDIEHVVT
+385 GDFDIEHVVV

-406 YDNDTGKLTIS
+406 FDNDTGKLTIS

-424 STDTDSPL
+424 STDTDSSL

-473 TKLGD
+473 TKLRD
-478 IGISGTQDLIVE
+478 IGISGTQDLIIE
-490 NADGSQ
+490 NANGSQ
-496 TTLTINNAENIT
+496 TTLTLNNAENIT
-508 ISALRTQISKKGISS
+508 ISTLRTKISQKGISS

-567 VVSTAINSSQLQYL
+567 VVSTATTSSQLQHL
-581 GISGTNNITITKA
+581 GINGTNNITITKS

-600 QDFTQS
+600 QDFAQGAN
-606 TSLQSVLD
+606 LQSVLD

-620 SGVTASFNN
+620 SGVTANFNN

-635 SNGSVIDGTLASALG
+635 SNGSVVDGALASALG

-658 TGMRVAQTSNVIK
+658 TGMRVAQTSNIIK
-671 NKSSLAT
+671 DKSRLAT
-678 SSSTLGGAFGKG
+678 SSSTLGSVFGKG

-710 MTNGIDD
+710 MTNGIDG

-730 YANIDASA
+730 YVNTDASA

-743 LSELDKIDDFFINIS
+743 LNELDNIDDFFKNIS
-758 RSLEFDGISYSETE
+758 KSLEKDGISYSETE
-772 ALKQYTLEY
+772 ALIEYTSKY
-781 ANVNGKNVNDLKI
+781 ANNKGVNLKDLKI
-794 NDIYEIASNYFGEKI
+794 SDVYQIASNYFGEKI
-809 NNTELEAS
+809 NHTELEAS
-817 SLRTTVNALDILNCT
+817 SLRTTVNALDILNGT
-832 SDTTIAG
+832 SNPTIAN

-845 KQFGISFSIDDSTGK
+845 KQLGISFSIDDSTGK

-925 KKTYQLD
+925 KKTYKLD
-932 SFDKTI
+932 YFDKTI

-954 HVILNGESIV
+954 HVILNGESII
-964 GGSFVREKHGSEN
+964 GGSFVKEKYGSED
-977 YYKYDGYSN
+977 YYKYNGYTN
-986 LSYNTESVAQHR
+986 LSYNTESVAQHC
-998 VATNMTALSKFYTGS
+998 VVTNYTRLSEFYTGS

-1020 FSNGETYSISHST
+1020 FSNGETYSMSHST
-1033 NIGQLCDNSYGLLTF
+1033 NIKGLCDNSYGLLTF

-1079 VNAVKTSGTKVLVNK
+1079 VNAVKTSNTKVLVNK
-1094 NPATSSSV
+1094 NQATSSSV

-1125 SVTIDMAMTS
+1125 SVTIDMAMSS
-1135 IFYALGKTYDN
+1135 ILYALGKSYESFSSPYTN
-1146 FFRAGEVKYSNI
+1146 M
-1158 EEFFSMGYYKR
+1158 EEFYTQGYYKK
-1169 FIEKYDID
+1169 FMETHDID
-1177 ALMSS
+1177 SILSS
-1182 RLPSRPEMFWNT
+1182 STLPRYFLTN
-1194 LYSIPELND
+1194 LYAVPELNE

-1214 TNKLSSGFTIKDL
+1214 ANKLSSGFTIKDL

-1260 SMSINDFCTYIN
+1260 SMTINDFCTYIN
-1272 KNFGLKASF
+1272 ENFGLEASF

-1313 QLSSSSNNIL
+1313 QLSSSSNNVL
-1323 FGFNFEPRITASR
+1323 FGFNFESRITASR

-1344 GLVPSQSSYTIN
+1344 GLVASQSSYTIN

-1371 YTILLNPSDTNAT
+1371 YTILLNPSDANAT
-1384 IFDQMQAQGYNS
+1384 IFDQMQAQGYNN

-1436 DTFKSCT
+1436 DTFKLCT

-1476 NMTIGDFIN
+1476 NMTIGGFIN

-1506 SANCY
+1506 SENHY
-1511 ITNDSNNIMQDIFKI
+1511 IANDSNNIMQDIFKI
-1526 NPTASEASSSLVSTV
+1526 NPTTSEASNSLVSTV
-1541 PTIVKRTTKL
+1541 PTIVSRTTKL

-1617 GIDPLSLTSN
+1617 GIDPLSLTRN

-1636 QLVINTYQNADVST
+1636 RLVTNTYQNADVST
-1650 KLADLKDE
+1650 KLVDLKDE

-1664 FSGKTITLTKNDGT
+1664 FSGKIITLTKNDGT
-1678 SVTKNLSGEQNLNEI
+1678 SVVKNLSGEQNLNEI

-1703 AYADSGRILFESNA
+1703 AYIDSGRILFESNA

-1751 VEELTN
+1751 VEEVTN

-1867 YLAPTGSTLIRN
+1867 YLAPTGSTLISN
-1879 YDEPNKPSAGI
+1879 YDEPNRPSAGI

-1902 YKSIEITADETF
+1902 YKSIEITADDTF

-1928 RLVDGTY
+1928 RLVDGVY
-1935 RLNTDTDITQRAS
+1935 RLNTDADITQRAS
-1948 TSNLFSNLGL
+1948 TSNLFSNLQW
-1958 DQNPY
+1958 DKIPY
-1963 SNKKVTIQT
+1963 SSKKVTIQT

-2051 TNDTLNTRITGAS
+2051 TNDSLNTRITGAS

-2084 RPLYKVNGDTVLTNS
+2084 RSLYKVNGDSVLTNA

-2179 FTVNNT
+2179 FTINNT

-2223 TINLNDASNG
+2223 TINLNDSSNG

-2302 MSMSSIGISTDSASA
+2302 MNMSSIGISTDSAST

-2323 GISTLSFDK
+2323 GISTLNFDK
-2332 TKFANAIAADP
+2332 TKFANAIASDP

-2386 KQIERLNTKIA
+2386 KQIERLNTKIE

>member
-122 TKTITESS
+122 TQTITESS

-155 TDSGEIT
+155 TKSGEIT
-162 VDENMTL
+162 VDKNTTL
-169 KGFAAALRE
+169 KGFAATLRE
-178 KGIDAYYSEWSG
+178 NGIDAYYSEWSG

-209 VLEKLSI
+209 VLEKLGI
-216 TLDSSS
+216 TLDGSS
-222 TGYYSKKSLQLEQ
+222 TGYYSKKSLQLEE

-258 IQKCNDNSTFTVDIV
+258 IQNCSDDSTFTIDID

-284 SLNDNGIYASLNDD
+284 NLNENGIYASLNDD

-306 NIVEAD
+306 NIIEGD

-317 ASALGLTRTV
+317 ASALGLTQTV

-334 GKLTYNVTNSTTV
+334 GKLTYNVTNSNTV
-347 QAKGTTLLSE
+347 QATSTTLLSE
-357 LGGDAKFVGE
+357 LGIEFPESKKQVW
-367 KSFYV
+367 V
-372 RHQNGDEKLVTIN
+372 RANDGTETLLNIYEDSDIN
-385 GDFDIEHVVT
+385 HVVSELNN
-395 AIKDMSGLDAS
+395 AGLVAS
-406 YDNDTGKLTIS
+406 FDNDTGMLTIS

-424 STDTDSPL
+424 STDTNSPL
-432 YISDQDF
+432 YISDAAF

-460 LMQVATSTPVTAS
+460 LMQVATSTPVKAS
-473 TKLGD
+473 TKLGE
-478 IGISGTQDLIVE
+478 IGISGTQDLIIE
-490 NADGSQ
+490 NANGTQ
-496 TTLTINNAENIT
+496 TTLTIDNAENIT
-508 ISALRTQISKKGISS
+508 ISTLRSKISGKGISS

-567 VVSTAINSSQLQYL
+567 VVSTATTSSQLQYL

-635 SNGSVIDGTLASALG
+635 SNGSVIDGALASALG
-650 INTEYQTV
+650 LNTEYQTIQL
-658 TGMRVAQTSNVIK
+658 RKAQTSKVIK
-671 NKSSLAT
+671 DSSSIAT
-678 SSSTLGGAFGKG
+678 STTKLGDAFGKG

-710 MTNGIDD
+710 MTKGIDSN
-717 KAYSTIDFYKSQS
+717 AYSTYYFYKLQS
-730 YANIDASA
+730 YANTDVGAC
-738 YMSIS
+738 MSKS
-743 LSELDKIDDFFINIS
+743 LNDVGIGNIDDFFINIS
-758 RSLEFDGISYSETE
+758 QSLARDGISETAE
-772 ALKQYTLEY
+772 ALREYTIKY
-781 ANVNGKNVNDLKI
+781 ANDNGKNVNDLKI
-794 NDIYEIASNYFGEKI
+794 KDIYEIASKYFGEKI
-809 NNTELEAS
+809 NNNKLEAS
-817 SLRTTVNALDILNCT
+817 SLRTTVNALDIFGA
-832 SDTTIAG
+832 SDTTIAD
-839 LATDLN
+839 LATGLN
-845 KQFGISFSIDDSTGK
+845 ELFGISFSINDSTGK

-891 QILDILETDTL
+891 QILDIVETDTL
-902 TSLGIG
+902 TSLGIH
-908 DKPYLT
+908 DITKLT

-932 SFDKTI
+932 SFDRTI
-938 YEMLQEQGAN
+938 YEMLREQGAN
-948 VSINNG
+948 VTIIKNG
-954 HVILNGESIV
+954 KIRFDGESII
-964 GGSFVREKHGSEN
+964 GGSFVQERYGSEN

-986 LSYNTESVAQHR
+986 LSYNTESVAQGLI
-998 VATNMTALSKFYTGS
+998 ADSSIKLADIGLTSTLKMTL
-1013 STVTNIT
+1013 
-1020 FSNGETYSISHST
+1020 SNGDVIELDPLDSSIT
-1033 NIGQLCDNSYGLLTF
+1033 IQTLCDKSQGLLSYNF
-1048 DENTGIITLNQDKY
+1048 ETGKITLNQ
-1062 NYITSIDTD
+1062 NNFMYISSADTD
-1071 LLSSLGID
+1071 FLSNLGID
-1079 VNAVKTSGTKVLVNK
+1079 INAIDTTKILTNKKTS
-1094 NPATSSSV
+1094 TSSSA
-1102 LTTLVNGDTTLEE
+1102 LTSSVNSNT
-1115 LLGETPSTKL
+1115 SL
-1125 SVTIDMAMTS
+1125 SSIVGTSGSFNLAINVDSVMTGIIHALSDIIGIDSAANS
-1135 IFYALGKTYDN
+1135 IEDF
-1146 FFRAGEVKYSNI
+1146 YSN
-1158 EEFFSMGYYKR
+1158 GYYKDTIKYLKEQFGDDYLDNSIDIVISSIG
-1169 FIEKYDID
+1169 FISEDFFT
-1177 ALMSS
+1177 ALKQDN
-1182 RLPSRPEMFWNT
+1182 W
-1194 LYSIPELND
+1194 
-1203 AGLTTSDLQTV
+1203 
-1214 TNKLSSGFTIKDL
+1214 LSSC
-1227 YGALV
+1227 Y
-1232 TTIADK
+1232 
-1238 AIDKNIDVSIL
+1238 
-1249 KPTMEFEIDTS
+1249 
-1260 SMSINDFCTYIN
+1260 
-1272 KNFGLKASF
+1272 
-1281 DSTNKKINF
+1281 
-1290 ERTFNSVTSNN
+1290 
-1301 ESLNLNKQLNLG
+1301 
-1313 QLSSSSNNIL
+1313 SSSNFDNAISNGL
-1323 FGFNFEPRITASR
+1323 EALG
-1336 KLSDLVSA
+1336 LSDKTQLTFRQLYGVLFSEFASIDGIDPSKLKQQIEFGVPPQGDVEWFCSYINNQFGLDSSFNTNDKQIHFNKTYNTVSA
-1344 GLVPSQSSYTIN
+1344 SVTGSNNYNSSSKMNISNGSVNFGTNFDSQITRTTTLASLGLANDFEIEAWQFDKNGMIIGSKTFTISASSSD
-1356 AVRFNANGEVVGKRE
+1356 
-1371 YTILLNPSDTNAT
+1371 TILK
-1384 IFDQMQAQGYNS
+1384 QMKQQGYNS
-1396 KDYVVGGTLMDAL
+1396 SYLVYGGTLLDKINDKYYNTQFLNSTEAL
-1409 ARAADTYNN
+1409 CSTSGYTKQFLQDVDLNTSHTLSEIGVIGSGSFDVITNN
-1418 PQSTNGFYV
+1418 GT
-1427 ERFSEASYS
+1427 
-1436 DTFKSCT
+1436 T
-1443 VSTTHTLGEL
+1443 STTVNYDENITVGE
-1453 GVSGNSKLFVVSDGT
+1453 
-1468 TTYIPYSQ
+1468 
-1476 NMTIGDFIN
+1476 FIN
-1485 LINAASP
+1485 RINAVSSGIAS
-1492 GLVSFNNGILTVNA
+1492 LHNGIFQINA
-1506 SANCY
+1506 SANSY
-1511 ITNDSNNIMQDIFKI
+1511 IANDSNNIMQDIFKI
-1526 NPTASEASSSLVSTV
+1526 NPTTSEASSSLVSTV
-1541 PTIVKRTTKL
+1541 PTVVSGTTKL

-1582 VNEIIGDLQD
+1582 VNEIIGDLRD
-1592 AGIDAKFSNGMFNLS
+1592 AGINAKLSNGIFTLS

-1617 GIDPLSLTSN
+1617 GIDPLSLTKN
-1627 STKFVGTSN
+1627 STKFVGTSE
-1636 QLVINTYQNADVST
+1636 QLVIYTYQNADVST

-1703 AYADSGRILFESNA
+1703 AYTDSGKILFESNA

-1751 VEELTN
+1751 VKEVTN

-1789 VSEDMTIGEFR
+1789 VAEDMTIGEFR

-1818 NLVLNGTGN
+1818 NLVVNGTGN

-1867 YLAPTGSTLIRN
+1867 YIPPTGSTLIRN

-1928 RLVDGTY
+1928 RLVDGVY
-1935 RLNTDTDITQRAS
+1935 RLNTDADITQRAS
-1948 TSNLFSNLGL
+1948 TSNLFSNLQW
-1958 DQNPY
+1958 DKIPY
-1963 SNKKVTIQT
+1963 SSKKVTIQT

-2084 RPLYKVNGDTVLTNS
+2084 RPLYKVNGDTVLTNT

-2131 RMINQNENTLCTA
+2131 RMINQNENTLCTT

-2170 SSNITDILG
+2170 TSNITDILG

-2223 TINLNDASNG
+2223 TINLNDTSDG

-2273 SMKDQTTLKMLRN
+2273 NMKDQTTLKMLRN

-2302 MSMSSIGISTDSASA
+2302 MNMSSIGISTDSASA

-2332 TKFANAIAADP
+2332 TKFTNAITSDP

-2351 GENNGMGVLTKLEQ
+2351 GENNGMGILTKLEQ

-2386 KQIERLNTKIA
+2386 KQIERLNTKIE

>member
-51 TFFSNFRTSLEKITD
+51 TFFSSFRTSLEKITD

-122 TKTITESS
+122 TQTIKESS

-155 TDSGEIT
+155 TNSGEIT
-162 VDENMTL
+162 VDENTTL
-169 KGFAAALRE
+169 KGFAATLRE
-178 KGIDAYYSEWSG
+178 NGIDAYYSEWSG

-209 VLEKLSI
+209 VLEKLGI
-216 TLDSSS
+216 TLDGSS
-222 TGYYSKKSLQLEQ
+222 TGYYSKKSLQLEE

-243 DTTLAALNVTDGTIK
+243 DTTLAALNVTNGTIK
-258 IQKCNDNSTFTVDIV
+258 IQNCSDDSTFTIDID

-284 SLNDNGIYASLNDD
+284 NLNENGIYASLNDD

-306 NIVEAD
+306 NIIEVD

-432 YISDQDF
+432 YISDEAF

-473 TKLGD
+473 TKLGN
-478 IGISGTQDLIVE
+478 IGISGTQDLIIE
-490 NADGSQ
+490 NANGSQ
-496 TTLTINNAENIT
+496 TTLTIDNAENIT
-508 ISALRTQISKKGISS
+508 ISTLRSKISGKGISS

-567 VVSTAINSSQLQYL
+567 VVSTATTSSQLQYL

-606 TSLQSVLD
+606 TYLQSVLD
-614 FLNTSG
+614 FLNTSDT
-620 SGVTASFNN
+620 GVTASFNN

-635 SNGSVIDGTLASALG
+635 SNGSVIDGALASALG

-658 TGMRVAQTSNVIK
+658 TGMRFAQTSNVLK
-671 NKSSLAT
+671 KSTKT
-678 SSSTLGGAFGKG
+678 SSTSTLGSAFGKG

-710 MTNGIDD
+710 MTKGIDSN
-717 KAYSTIDFYKSQS
+717 AYSTNDFYIKQS
-730 YANIDASA
+730 YANTDAGA
-738 YMSIS
+738 YMSKS
-743 LSELDKIDDFFINIS
+743 LNDVGIGNIDDFFYNLNK
-758 RSLEFDGISYSETE
+758 SLDYDGLSFSDTEE
-772 ALKQYTLEY
+772 ALKQYTREY
-781 ANVNGKNVNDLKI
+781 ADANGKNVYDLKI
-794 NDIYEIASNYFGEKI
+794 NNIYEIASNYIGEKI
-809 NNTELEAS
+809 NNGELKEAS
-817 SLRTTVNALDILNCT
+817 SLRTTVNVLKILNCT
-832 SDTTIAG
+832 SDITIAD

-845 KQFGISFSIDDSTGK
+845 RQFGISFSINDSTGK

-891 QILDILETDTL
+891 QILDIGETDTL

-932 SFDKTI
+932 DFDRKI
-938 YEMLQEQGAN
+938 YEMLREQGAN
-948 VSINNG
+948 VTIKNG
-954 HVILNGESIV
+954 KIRFDGESII
-964 GGSFVREKHGSEN
+964 GGSFVQERYGSEN

-986 LSYNTESVAQHR
+986 LSYNTESVAQHL
-998 VATNMTALSKFYTGS
+998 VATNATSISSYCAGS
-1013 STVTNIT
+1013 ATNIT
-1020 FSNGETYSISHST
+1020 FSNGEICRISHSST
-1033 NIGQLCDNSYGLLTF
+1033 ISGLCDNSYGLLTF
-1048 DENTGIITLNQDKY
+1048 DENTGTITLNQDKY
-1062 NYITSIDTD
+1062 NYITNVDTD
-1071 LLSSLGID
+1071 LLSNMGID
-1079 VNAVKTSGTKVLVNK
+1079 INVVKTSETKVLVNK
-1094 NPATSSSV
+1094 NLATSSSV

-1135 IFYALGKTYDN
+1135 IFYALGKTYND
-1146 FFRAGEVKYSNI
+1146 FFRAGEVEYSNI

-1194 LYSIPELND
+1194 LYSIPELNN

-1214 TNKLSSGFTIKDL
+1214 QNKLSSGYTIRDL

-1238 AIDKNIDVSIL
+1238 AIDNDIDISIL

-1260 SMSINDFCTYIN
+1260 SMTINDFCTYIN
-1272 KNFGLKASF
+1272 ENFGLEASF
-1281 DSTNKKINF
+1281 DSTNKRINF

-1301 ESLNLNKQLNLG
+1301 ENSNLNKQLNLG
-1313 QLSSSSNNIL
+1313 QHTNSVF
-1323 FGFNFEPRITASR
+1323 FGTNFQSRITNST
-1336 KLSDLVSA
+1336 KLSDLVSN
-1344 GLVPSQSSYTIN
+1344 GSVPNQFLYTIN
-1356 AVRFNANGEVVGKRE
+1356 TVKFNENGEVVGKRE
-1371 YTILLNPSDTNAT
+1371 YTILLNPRNANAT
-1384 IFDQMQAQGYNS
+1384 IFDQMRDQGYDPR
-1396 KDYVVGGTLMDAL
+1396 DYVVGGTLMDAL
-1409 ARAADTYNN
+1409 TGPADKYNN
-1418 PQSTNGFYV
+1418 PQSTDTSYA
-1427 ERFSEASYS
+1427 ERFSESSYS
-1436 DTFKSCT
+1436 DTFNLCT
-1443 VSTTHTLGEL
+1443 VSTTHTLGEI
-1453 GVSGNSKLFVVSDGT
+1453 GFSGNGGLAIVSNGIT
-1468 TTYIPYSQ
+1468 TNIEYNENT
-1476 NMTIGDFIN
+1476 TLGDFIN
-1485 LINAASP
+1485 MINTASSN
-1492 GLVSFNNGILTVNA
+1492 LVSFNNGILTINA
-1506 SANCY
+1506 SANSY
-1511 ITNDSNNIMQDIFKI
+1511 IANDSNNIMQDIFKI
-1526 NPTASEASSSLVSTV
+1526 NPTTSEASSSLVSTV
-1541 PTIVKRTTKL
+1541 PTVVSGTTKL

-1582 VNEIIGDLQD
+1582 VNEIIGDLRD
-1592 AGIDAKFSNGMFNLS
+1592 AGIDAKLSTGSFNLS

-1617 GIDPLSLTSN
+1617 GIDPLSLTKN
-1627 STKFVGTSN
+1627 STKFVGTSE
-1636 QLVINTYQNADVST
+1636 QLVIYTYQNADVST

-1664 FSGKTITLTKNDGT
+1664 FSGKTITLTKNDGS

-1703 AYADSGRILFESNA
+1703 AYTDSGRILFESNA

-1751 VEELTN
+1751 VKEVTN

-1789 VSEDMTIGEFR
+1789 VAEDMTIGEFR

-1818 NLVLNGTGN
+1818 NLVVNGTGN

-1867 YLAPTGSTLIRN
+1867 YLPPTGSTLISN

-1928 RLVDGTY
+1928 RLVDGVY
-1935 RLNTDTDITQRAS
+1935 RLNTDADITQRAS
-1948 TSNLFSNLGL
+1948 TSNLFSNLEL

-2084 RPLYKVNGDTVLTNS
+2084 RPLYKVNGDTVLTNT

-2170 SSNITDILG
+2170 TSNITDILG

-2185 IVDNAQ
+2185 IADNAQ

-2223 TINLNDASNG
+2223 TINLNDASDG

-2273 SMKDQTTLKMLRN
+2273 NMKDQTTLKMLRN

-2302 MSMSSIGISTDSASA
+2302 MNMSSIGISTDSASA

-2351 GENNGMGVLTKLEQ
+2351 GENNGMGILTKLEQ

-2386 KQIERLNTKIA
+2386 KQIERLNTKIE

>member
-81 ANTTNARVLTAVAS
+81 AKTTNARFLTAVAS

-122 TKTITESS
+122 TQTITESS

-169 KGFAAALRE
+169 KGFAAVLRE
-178 KGIDAYYSEWSG
+178 NGIDAYYSEWSG

-202 EQKNPTN
+202 GQKNPTN
-209 VLEKLSI
+209 VLEKLGI
-216 TLDSSS
+216 TLDGSSA
-222 TGYYSKKSLQLEQ
+222 GYYSKKSLQLEQ

-258 IQKCNDNSTFTVDIV
+258 IQKSNDNSTFTIDIV

-306 NIVEAD
+306 NIIEAD

-347 QAKGTTLLSE
+347 QATSTTLLSE
-357 LGGDAKFVGE
+357 LGIEFTEGK
-367 KSFYV
+367 KQTWV
-372 RHQNGDEKLVTIN
+372 RTNDGTETLLNIYEDSDIN
-385 GDFDIEHVVT
+385 HVVSELT
-395 AIKDMSGLDAS
+395 NAGLIAS
-406 YDNDTGKLTIS
+406 FNNDTGMLTIS

-424 STDTDSPL
+424 STDTNSPL
-432 YISDQDF
+432 YMSDETF

-478 IGISGTQDLIVE
+478 IGISGTQDLIIE
-490 NADGSQ
+490 NANGSQ
-496 TTLTINNAENIT
+496 TTLTIDNAENIT
-508 ISALRTQISKKGISS
+508 ISTLRTKISQKGISS

-561 NQLKYN
+561 NQLKYD
-567 VVSTAINSSQLQYL
+567 VVSTATTFSQLQYL
-581 GISGTNNITITKA
+581 GINGTNNITITKA

-600 QDFTQS
+600 QDFTQNE
-606 TSLQSVLD
+606 TLQSVLE

-620 SGVTASFNN
+620 AGVTASFNN

-635 SNGSVIDGTLASALG
+635 SNGSVIDGSLTSALG
-650 INTEYQTV
+650 INTEYQTIQL
-658 TGMRVAQTSNVIK
+658 RKAQTSKVIQ
-671 NKSSLAT
+671 NSNAIAT
-678 SSSTLGGAFGKG
+678 STTKLGDVFGM
-690 NMELNV
+690 NLELNV
-696 SLDNIYASVLNAVN
+696 SFDNLYASVLSAV
-710 MTNGIDD
+710 TVANGTADTV
-717 KAYSTIDFYKSQS
+717 YSTRDFYIGYEMYQNT
-730 YANIDASA
+730 YAGNLRTEKLGDVTSDIDV
-738 YMSIS
+738 
-743 LSELDKIDDFFINIS
+743 FINTLQQAIDTNKIHVDIS
-758 RSLEFDGISYSETE
+758 KFKKYLGDYVINNSVPSIEELTVNQTYI
-772 ALKQYTLEY
+772 AL
-781 ANVNGKNVNDLKI
+781 
-794 NDIYEIASNYFGEKI
+794 SNYVGEHI
-809 NNTELEAS
+809 NEIDLS
-817 SLRTTVNALDILNCT
+817 KLRTTIDVCDSVLHDPGLTLADFNEELKKRFDIT
-832 SDTTIAG
+832 FI
-839 LATDLN
+839 
-845 KQFGISFSIDDSTGK
+845 IDDSTGK
-860 ISIGSG
+860 ISVSGGPNMINGISGS
-866 ANIITK
+866 
-872 QGAIN
+872 IN
-877 KQLELSKTA
+877 EQLELSRKSSLNALQAFGVISSQSLT
-886 DCSNP
+886 DLSLNKG
-891 QILDILETDTL
+891 DIITLAVNEKGET
-902 TSLGIG
+902 IQ
-908 DKPYLT
+908 
-914 TITIDENGNAI
+914 
-925 KKTYQLD
+925 KTYNL
-932 SFDKTI
+932 FDVNKTI
-938 YEMLQEQGAN
+938 YEQLQEQGAN
-948 VSINNG
+948 VTINNG
-954 HVILNGESIV
+954 QVCFDGESII
-964 GGSFVREKHGSEN
+964 GGTFVKEKFGSEN
-977 YYKYDGYSN
+977 YFKYNGYSSLN
-986 LSYNTESVAQHR
+986 YSTQSVAQGLI
-998 VATNMTALSKFYTGS
+998 ADS
-1013 STVTNIT
+1013 SIKLADIGLTSTLTMNL
-1020 FSNGETYSISHST
+1020 SNGNVIILDPLDGGCTIQT
-1033 NIGQLCDNSYGLLTF
+1033 LCDKSQGLFSYNF
-1048 DENTGIITLNQDKY
+1048 ETGKITLNQNNFMYISSADTDFLSNLGLDINAVDQTKMLINKSSTSAIHNASVNKDTSLLY
-1062 NYITSIDTD
+1062 IVGQGCDMNLSINVDTIMTGIIQAFSVAIGITEKCSIEDFYKSGAYKNTINTLKANFGENYLDEKVDDIASWCGYSIDD
-1071 LLSSLGID
+1071 IINLLKDDNWLG
-1079 VNAVKTSGTKVLVNK
+1079 
-1094 NPATSSSV
+1094 
-1102 LTTLVNGDTTLEE
+1102 
-1115 LLGETPSTKL
+1115 
-1125 SVTIDMAMTS
+1125 S
-1135 IFYALGKTYDN
+1135 IFSSQNFNDAINKGIMALG
-1146 FFRAGEVKYSNI
+1146 
-1158 EEFFSMGYYKR
+1158 
-1169 FIEKYDID
+1169 
-1177 ALMSS
+1177 
-1182 RLPSRPEMFWNT
+1182 
-1194 LYSIPELND
+1194 LN
-1203 AGLTTSDLQTV
+1203 
-1214 TNKLSSGFTIKDL
+1214 NPKDL
-1227 YGALV
+1227 TIRELYGSLFNEFSLLMHSNNSEMSKLKYQCSFNVAPYP
-1232 TTIADK
+1232 
-1238 AIDKNIDVSIL
+1238 IDS
-1249 KPTMEFEIDTS
+1249 FCS
-1260 SMSINDFCTYIN
+1260 YIND
-1272 KNFGLKASF
+1272 NFGLEASF
-1281 DSTNKKINF
+1281 DSNSKK
-1290 ERTFNSVTSNN
+1290 
-1301 ESLNLNKQLNLG
+1301 
-1313 QLSSSSNNIL
+1313 IL
-1323 FGFNFEPRITASR
+1323 FGKTYNTVSEGVSNSINFNSTSKLNINNSSINFGTNFDSKITSTTTMASLGLANDFEIEAWQFDKNGMIIGSKTFTLSASSTDTILKQMQQQGYNGKYLVYGGSLLNKINDSSYINLQILNR
-1336 KLSDLVSA
+1336 NTPLCSSTGQTKQFLSDVPINTSHTLYELGVIGA
-1344 GLVPSQSSYTIN
+1344 GDFSITTNDGATSTTVNYDENITVGEFINRIN
-1356 AVRFNANGEVVGKRE
+1356 AVSSG
-1371 YTILLNPSDTNAT
+1371 
-1384 IFDQMQAQGYNS
+1384 M
-1396 KDYVVGGTLMDAL
+1396 
-1409 ARAADTYNN
+1409 
-1418 PQSTNGFYV
+1418 
-1427 ERFSEASYS
+1427 ASL
-1436 DTFKSCT
+1436 
-1443 VSTTHTLGEL
+1443 H
-1453 GVSGNSKLFVVSDGT
+1453 
-1468 TTYIPYSQ
+1468 
-1476 NMTIGDFIN
+1476 
-1485 LINAASP
+1485 
-1492 GLVSFNNGILTVNA
+1492 NGIFQIHA

-1526 NPTASEASSSLVSTV
+1526 NPTTSEASSSLVSTV
-1541 PTIVKRTTKL
+1541 PTVVNRTTKL

-1592 AGIDAKFSNGMFNLS
+1592 AGINAKITNGSFNLS

-1617 GIDPLSLTSN
+1617 GIDPLSLTKN
-1627 STKFVGTSN
+1627 STKFVGTSE
-1636 QLVINTYQNADVST
+1636 QLVINTYQNANVST

-1664 FSGKTITLTKNDGT
+1664 FNGKTITLTKNDGT

-1703 AYADSGRILFESNA
+1703 AYTDSGRILFESNA
-1717 PFTLSDNSSN
+1717 PFTLSDNSNN
-1727 QVCDFLFGNISNS
+1727 QVCDFLFGNINNS

-1751 VEELTN
+1751 VKEEIN
-1757 TVEMTNDTKMSDL
+1757 AVEMTNNTKMSEL
-1770 GITAGE
+1770 GITSGE

-1784 RNVID
+1784 CNTID
-1789 VSEDMTIGEFR
+1789 ISNDMTVGEFR
-1800 NILSSFSGGNLY
+1800 NMISSFSGGHLY
-1812 TSLNNG
+1812 TSLQNG
-1818 NLVLNGTGN
+1818 NLVLTGSGN

-1832 SENAN
+1832 SNSAN

-1867 YLAPTGSTLIRN
+1867 YLVPTGSTLISN
-1879 YDEPNKPSAGI
+1879 YDEPNRPSAGI

-1897 GGSVQ
+1897 GESVQ
-1902 YKSIEITADETF
+1902 YKSIEITADDTF

-1935 RLNTDTDITQRAS
+1935 RLNTDTDITQRVS
-1948 TSNLFSNLGL
+1948 TSNLFSNLEL
-1958 DQNPY
+1958 DQIPY
-1963 SNKKVTIQT
+1963 SSKKVTIQT

-2011 TVDVSAD
+2011 TVDVSAN

-2026 KIKTASSDKLSL
+2026 KIKTASSDKLLL
-2038 TIDNGIIKIASSN
+2038 TIDNGIIKIASNN
-2051 TNDTLNTRITGAS
+2051 TNDSLNTRITGAS

-2084 RPLYKVNGDTVLTNS
+2084 RPLYKVNGDSVLTNA
-2099 GMFRNGTVTTG
+2099 GMFRNGKITTG

-2131 RMINQNENTLCTA
+2131 KMINQNENTLCTA

-2179 FTVNNT
+2179 FTINNT

-2223 TINLNDASNG
+2223 TINLNDASGG
-2233 EIITLSIERDNESIA
+2233 EIITLSIERDNESIM

-2262 NNLDKELALDG
+2262 NNLNKELALDG

-2286 TIRSYMMNSV
+2286 TIRSCMMNSV

-2302 MSMSSIGISTDSASA
+2302 MNMSSIGISTDSASA

-2323 GISTLSFDK
+2323 GISTLNFDK
-2332 TKFANAIAADP
+2332 TKFTNAITSDP

-2386 KQIERLNTKIA
+2386 KQIERLNTKIE

>member
-51 TFFSNFRTSLEKITD
+51 TFFSSFRTSLEKITD

-122 TKTITESS
+122 TQTITESS

-155 TDSGEIT
+155 TNSGEIT
-162 VDENMTL
+162 VDENTTL
-169 KGFAAALRE
+169 KGFAATLRE
-178 KGIDAYYSEWSG
+178 NGIDAYYSEWSG

-202 EQKNPTN
+202 EQRNPTN
-209 VLEKLSI
+209 VLEKLGI
-216 TLDSSS
+216 TLDGSS
-222 TGYYSKKSLQLEQ
+222 TGYYSKKSLQLEE

-258 IQKCNDNSTFTVDIV
+258 IQNCSDDSTFTIDID

-284 SLNDNGIYASLNDD
+284 NLNENGIYASLNDD

-306 NIVEAD
+306 NIIEVD

-432 YISDQDF
+432 YISDEAF

-460 LMQVATSTPVTAS
+460 LMQVATSTPVKAS
-473 TKLGD
+473 TKLGE
-478 IGISGTQDLIVE
+478 IGISGTQDLIIE
-490 NADGSQ
+490 NANGTQ
-496 TTLTINNAENIT
+496 TTLTIDNAENIT
-508 ISALRTQISKKGISS
+508 ISTLRSKISGKGISS

-567 VVSTAINSSQLQYL
+567 VVSTATTSSQLQYL

-606 TSLQSVLD
+606 TYLQSVLD
-614 FLNTSG
+614 FLNTSDT
-620 SGVTASFNN
+620 GVTASFNN

-658 TGMRVAQTSNVIK
+658 TGMRVAQTSNVLK
-671 NKSSLAT
+671 KSTKT
-678 SSSTLGGAFGKG
+678 SSTSTLGDAFGKG

-710 MTNGIDD
+710 MTKGIDS
-717 KAYSTIDFYKSQS
+717 KAYSTIDFYKSKS
-730 YANIDASA
+730 YANTDAGA
-738 YMSIS
+738 YMSKS
-743 LSELDKIDDFFINIS
+743 LNDVGIGNIDDFFINLGK
-758 RSLEFDGISYSETE
+758 SLELDGIFCSDAPE
-772 ALKQYTLEY
+772 ALREYTQKY
-781 ANVNGKNVNDLKI
+781 ADDNGKNVNDLEI
-794 NDIYEIASNYFGEKI
+794 NHIYEIASNCFGEII
-809 NNTELEAS
+809 NNNELEAS
-817 SLRTTVNALDILNCT
+817 SLRTTVNALNILDCT

-839 LATDLN
+839 LAHDLN
-845 KQFGISFSIDDSTGK
+845 RRFGISFSINDSTST

-932 SFDKTI
+932 DFDRTI
-938 YEMLQEQGAN
+938 YEMLREQGAN

-977 YYKYDGYSN
+977 YYKYDGYKN
-986 LSYNTESVAQHR
+986 LSYNTESVAQHL
-998 VATNMTALSKFYTGS
+998 VATNATSISSYCTGS
-1013 STVTNIT
+1013 TETNIT
-1020 FSNGETYSISHST
+1020 FSNGDICRISHSQ
-1033 NIGQLCDNSYGLLTF
+1033 NIGQLCENSYGLLTF
-1048 DENTGIITLNQDKY
+1048 DENTGTITLNQDKY
-1062 NYITSIDTD
+1062 NYITNVDTD
-1071 LLSSLGID
+1071 LLSNMGID
-1079 VNAVKTSGTKVLVNK
+1079 INAVKTSETKVLVNK
-1094 NPATSSSV
+1094 NLATSSSV

-1135 IFYALGKTYDN
+1135 ILYALGKSYDG
-1146 FFRAGEVKYSNI
+1146 FFRLGEVEYSNI

-1169 FIEKYDID
+1169 FMETYDMDSI
-1177 ALMSS
+1177 LSTS
-1182 RLPSRPEMFWNT
+1182 TLPRFFFTE
-1194 LYSIPELND
+1194 LYAIPELNN

-1214 TNKLSSGFTIKDL
+1214 QNKLSYGYTIRDL

-1238 AIDKNIDVSIL
+1238 AIDNDIDISIL

-1260 SMSINDFCTYIN
+1260 SMTINDFCTYIN
-1272 KNFGLKASF
+1272 ENFGLEASF
-1281 DSTNKKINF
+1281 DSTNKRINF

-1301 ESLNLNKQLNLG
+1301 GNSNLNKQLNLG
-1313 QLSSSSNNIL
+1313 QISTDLANNVY
-1323 FGFNFEPRITASR
+1323 FAANFQSRITNST
-1336 KLSDLVSA
+1336 KLSDLVNNGS
-1344 GLVPSQSSYTIN
+1344 VPSQSSYTIN
-1356 AVRFNANGEVVGKRE
+1356 TVKFNENGEVVGKCE
-1371 YTILLNPSDTNAT
+1371 YTILLNPSDADAT
-1384 IFDQMQAQGYNS
+1384 IINQMHDQGYGVR
-1396 KDYVVGGTLMDAL
+1396 DYVVGGTLMDAL
-1409 ARAADTYNN
+1409 TGTDNYNN
-1418 PQSTNGFYV
+1418 PQSTNGVYV

-1436 DTFKSCT
+1436 DTFNLCT
-1443 VSTTHTLGEL
+1443 VSTTHTLGEI
-1453 GVSGNSKLFVVSDGT
+1453 GFSGNGGLAIVSNGIT
-1468 TTYIPYSQ
+1468 TNIEYNENT
-1476 NMTIGDFIN
+1476 TLGDFIN
-1485 LINAASP
+1485 MINTASSN
-1492 GLVSFNNGILTVNA
+1492 LVSFNNGILTINA
-1506 SANCY
+1506 SANSY
-1511 ITNDSNNIMQDIFKI
+1511 IANDSNNIMQDIFKI
-1526 NPTASEASSSLVSTV
+1526 NPTTSEASSSLVSTV
-1541 PTIVKRTTKL
+1541 PTVVSGTTKL

-1582 VNEIIGDLQD
+1582 VNEIIGDLRD
-1592 AGIDAKFSNGMFNLS
+1592 AGINAKLSNGIFTLS

-1617 GIDPLSLTSN
+1617 GIDPLSLTKN
-1627 STKFVGTSN
+1627 STKFVGTSE
-1636 QLVINTYQNADVST
+1636 QLVIYTYQNADVST

-1703 AYADSGRILFESNA
+1703 AYTDSGRILFESNA

-1751 VEELTN
+1751 VKEVTN

-1818 NLVLNGTGN
+1818 NLVVNGTGN

-1867 YLAPTGSTLIRN
+1867 YLPPTGSTLISN

-1890 LNLKIGT
+1890 LNLAIGT
-1897 GGSVQ
+1897 GENVQ

-1935 RLNTDTDITQRAS
+1935 RLNTDTDVTQRVS
-1948 TSNLFSNLGL
+1948 TSNLFSNLEL
-1958 DQNPY
+1958 AKNPY

-2084 RPLYKVNGDTVLTNS
+2084 RPLYKVNGDTVLTNT

-2170 SSNITDILG
+2170 TSNITDILG

-2223 TINLNDASNG
+2223 TINLNDASDG

-2273 SMKDQTTLKMLRN
+2273 NMKDQTTLKMLRN

-2302 MSMSSIGISTDSASA
+2302 MNMSSIGISTDSASA

-2332 TKFANAIAADP
+2332 TKFTNAITSDP

-2351 GENNGMGVLTKLEQ
+2351 GENNGMGILTKLEQ

-2386 KQIERLNTKIA
+2386 KQIERLNTKIE